1 MRAAQGETGR
11 AGHPAHLPTSGW
23 TDYGISWPGC
33 SRSSARGDSPGG
45 IQWPPERR
53 PPERNPE
60 SIHVRDRDSHQVLAE
75 PPEDT
80 GPAEIWKAWSDSRP
94 KGESDIHEEE
104 SGKLVGPIQ
113 FILRLLELWHLE
125 VRDAV
130 GMLGFDPSDT
140 AHVAA
145 ALAGREQLR
154 GRDARDRISHLY
166 WIRRTLWS
174 LFRDI
179 QTENDWL
186 RERHSMLDDRSPL
199 SLVVGGSME
208 DLLLAREYV
217 DTVAG
222 R

>member
-1 MRAAQGETGR
+1 MRVAHGETGR
-11 AGHPAHLPTSGW
+11 AGDPARLPTSGW
-23 TDYGISWPGC
+23 TEYGISERGYFHI
-33 SRSSARGDSPGG
+33 SARGDSPGG
-45 IQWPPERR
+45 IQWL
-53 PPERNPE
+53 PERNPE
-60 SIHVRDRDSHQVLAE
+60 SMHFRDRDSHQAFDG
-75 PPEDT
+75 PPEGT
-80 GPAEIWKAWSDSRP
+80 RSAEIWETWSDSHP
-94 KGESDIHEEE
+94 KSEFDVHKEEP
-104 SGKLVGPIQ
+104 GRLAGPIQ

-140 AHVAA
+140 DHVAA

-154 GRDARDRISHLY
+154 GRDVRDRISHLF

-199 SLVVGGSME
+199 SLVVDGSME